1 MRQRSFLQYFIFDF
15 MLGYTWKKFANIFA
29 LLHKSKIKYSRS
41 CLLSHFN
48 FFEFYDFYFRPIFIV
63 NTVHDGD
70 SDSEGMGGITETDSS
85 QVTQRV
91 VMEIN
96 NNNSSYLPH
105 EEDKYDKVD
114 KGLQCENVISR
125 VVFSRERI
133 VEKSLRKI
141 IEVKTMSEEITGDK
155 HVNLALDLDSDE
167 SSQSHNE
174 PVTLPS
180 DDNIPKVQ
188 NELPENSPN
197 AEKLIDFD
205 EVINI
210 DSEGLEA
217 ECVGESLQFAITT
230 SEVPL
235 INEQNREVTQSMGES
250 EFVLFY
256 K

>member
-1 MRQRSFLQYFIFDF
+1 MQISLNSSTNPRLNIPVLDF
-15 MLGYTWKKFANIFA
+15 
-29 LLHKSKIKYSRS
+29 
-41 CLLSHFN
+41 LSHFN
-48 FFEFYDFYFRPIFIV
+48 FLEFYDFYFRPIFIV

-70 SDSEGMGGITETDSS
+70 SDSEAMDGITETDSS
-85 QVTQRV
+85 QVSQRV

-96 NNNSSYLPH
+96 NNNSAYLPH

-114 KGLQCENVISR
+114 KRVQCENEIGR

-133 VEKSLRKI
+133 VEKSLREI
-141 IEVKTMSEEITGDK
+141 IEVKAMSEEITGGK
-155 HVNLALDLDSDE
+155 HVNMALDLDSDE

-174 PVTLPS
+174 PVTLPA

-188 NELPENSPN
+188 NQSPESFSN
-197 AEKLIDFD
+197 AEKLIDIE

-210 DSEGLEA
+210 DSERLEA
-217 ECVGESLQFAITT
+217 ECVGESLQVTIMT

-235 INEQNREVTQSMGES
+235 INEQNREVTESMGES